1 MQLPK
6 NRNRDLRLN
15 RFHYVAINSPL
26 ILNMSVLQVD
36 VAARKNPLKHKR
48 ETTVCVNMV
57 MKREVTQLS
66 PRNEAKQNKR
76 VNNSNNNQKRESFYL
91 TGFTCLRCSLILR
104 TENSL
109 PAQTDSTKAK
119 RLRLTL
125 DFGFL
130 RTNPLYQPETQ
141 NMSFILMGGLMCLSA
156 ELSSGKS
163 FLWTKLLF
171 KKHGQRFN

>member
-36 VAARKNPLKHKR
+36 VAARKNPLKNKR
-48 ETTVCVNMV
+48 ETTVRVNMV

-76 VNNSNNNQKRESFYL
+76 VNNSNNDQKSRRREKAFIWQASPACVALLFYELKIAWRHKQTQQKRRDCGLPWILGSWGRILYTSL
-91 TGFTCLRCSLILR
+91 KHKTCL
-104 TENSL
+104 
-109 PAQTDSTKAK
+109 
-119 RLRLTL
+119 
-125 DFGFL
+125 
-130 RTNPLYQPETQ
+130 
-141 NMSFILMGGLMCLSA
+141 LS
-156 ELSSGKS
+156 
-163 FLWTKLLF
+163 
-171 KKHGQRFN
+171 